1 LIRRRACEGTEFG
14 SFTADPAQELVM
26 VIRPEQTNSDLPPV
40 ALEGSTVGDSRH
52 QVYHFLKL

>member
-1 LIRRRACEGTEFG
+1 
-14 SFTADPAQELVM
+14 M